1 MNHFFAV
8 NHFSFEEQLLTR
20 YVNFFQ
26 KLLKSKAS
34 PVKLL
39 VNVVARDIR
48 STTGKNLQL
57 IERKTGLNPW
67 TTNANLV
74 KEALKRP
81 PVPNE
86 DMWRLP
92 LLDKFLIRRKEQEV
106 QLEDTRAIDE
116 LIDSLCST

>member
-1 MNHFFAV
+1 M
-8 NHFSFEEQLLTR
+8 SR

-92 LLDKFLIRRKEQEV
+92 LLDKFLIRRREQEA